1 MKARKAALYEQL
13 VLGKISQ
20 EEYRERKAEIDK
32 ELMRVEQV
40 YDALSTQS
48 SQMQMDADTK
58 KASRKLAQEVVC
70 ADGLTAALADALI
83 ERVYVYPGNRLDIEW
98 KADDFLR
105 MG

>member
-1 MKARKAALYEQL
+1 M
-13 VLGKISQ
+13 
-20 EEYRERKAEIDK
+20 
-32 ELMRVEQV
+32 EQV

-70 ADGLTAALADALI
+70 ADGLTAALADTLI

-98 KADDFLR
+98 KSNDFCR
-105 MG
+105 ED